1 MTTLKPRWLR
11 YLPAALRNRIE
22 HRPNLL
28 AILSNTGWLFAD
40 KILRMGV
47 GLFVGV
53 WIARYLGP
61 EQYGLWNFAIAF
73 VALFGAF
80 ATLGLDS
87 IVVRELVKNPERQ
100 NELLGTAFALKLI
113 GAVVALFLAV
123 VAIAFVR
130 SGETLTLWL
139 VALSAAGFIFQSLN
153 VIDFYFQA
161 NVKSRYTVYA
171 ANAAF
176 ILMTLVKIVL
186 LISSAPLIAF
196 AWVGLGEVALTSF
209 LLLLAYRVNHHN
221 IRDWCYRFNTAKELL
236 NHSWPLIFTS
246 LAVMIY
252 MRIDQIMLGQM
263 LNHKS
268 VGIYS
273 AALRLSE
280 VWYFIPVTV
289 VASVYPSIIK
299 AKQHGESFYL
309 ARLQKLYNTMVILAL
324 TVAIPM
330 TFLSGWLVTFL
341 YGNEYIESGKILA
354 IHIWGSIFVFFGCA
368 WNSWML
374 TEGYQKTILK
384 LNILSLLSNVVLN
397 FILIP
402 KYGVTGA
409 AFATAIS
416 YSLGHTFFAMLFK
429 NQKIAV
435 VMLLRSFNFFRKPYF

>member
-1 MTTLKPRWLR
+1 MTTPKPRWLR
-11 YLPAALRNRIE
+11 YLPAALRSRIE

-40 KILRMGV
+40 KVLRMGV

-53 WIARYLGP
+53 WTARYLGP
-61 EQYGLWNFAIAF
+61 EQYGLWNFAAAF

-113 GAVVALFLAV
+113 GAVIAIILAV
-123 VAIAFVR
+123 TAIAFVR

-139 VALSAAGFIFQSLN
+139 VSLSAAGFIFQSFN

-176 ILMTLVKIVL
+176 ILMTLVKVVL

-196 AWVGLGEVALTSF
+196 AWVGLFEVVLTAF
-209 LLLLAYRVNHHN
+209 FLLLAYQVNHHH
-221 IRDWCYRFNTAKELL
+221 IREWSYSVSAAQELVK
-236 NHSWPLIFTS
+236 HSWPLIFTS

-252 MRIDQIMLGQM
+252 MRIDQLMLGQM
-263 LNHKS
+263 LDHKS

-280 VWYFIPVTV
+280 VWYFIPVAV

-299 AKQHGESFYL
+299 AKQQSESLYL
-309 ARLQKLYNTMVILAL
+309 ARLQKLYKLMVILAL

-341 YGNEYIESGKILA
+341 YGNQYIESGKVLA
-354 IHIWGSIFVFFGCA
+354 IHIWGSIFVFFGYA

-384 LNILSLLSNVVLN
+384 LNILSLLSNVILN

-402 KYGVTGA
+402 KYGVIGA

-429 NQKIAV
+429 NQKLAV
-435 VMLLRSFNFFRKPYF
+435 VMLLRSFNFFHKPYF